1 MPGRSGWLPGR
12 GGSALRRLCWA
23 RLGAAG
29 PGLRAYPPGETEQ
42 VERQPAGCGTV
53 SPALTGAGARPPA
66 AAIHAAVVT
75 SWQGTSRDGDPQD
88 QWAWACPGMGAQMG
102 ARSARTCSRPLSSA
116 PPGTVLTWARTH
128 SCRPPPSGNI
138 PGGQGVAGSN
148 PAVPTGRNL
157 SSNTKTRPW
166 PTDGSAMRSHQF
178 DETTVARPVAGDNAT
193 GQQGPAEPTYGVAH
207 PGALVSGSKGHRFT
221 FGRQGWL
228 WATPAED
235 PGGIRHNKRWR
246 LFKRTG
252 AYPPSCAAS
261 CA

>member
-1 MPGRSGWLPGR
+1 M
-12 GGSALRRLCWA
+12 
-23 RLGAAG
+23 
-29 PGLRAYPPGETEQ
+29 RAYPPGETEQ

-102 ARSARTCSRPLSSA
+102 ARSARTCSRPLSST

-148 PAVPTGRNL
+148 PAVPTQVRRLIRKPESAFWCTWGPRSADGGVLALLAAGQVQPGHSGRPL
-157 SSNTKTRPW
+157 GAGRW
-166 PTDGSAMRSHQF
+166 P
-178 DETTVARPVAGDNAT
+178 
-193 GQQGPAEPTYGVAH
+193 
-207 PGALVSGSKGHRFT
+207 
-221 FGRQGWL
+221 
-228 WATPAED
+228 
-235 PGGIRHNKRWR
+235 
-246 LFKRTG
+246 
-252 AYPPSCAAS
+252 
-261 CA
+261 

>member
-29 PGLRAYPPGETEQ
+29 TGLRAYPPGETEQ

-53 SPALTGAGARPPA
+53 SPALTGADARRPA

-102 ARSARTCSRPLSSA
+102 ARSARTCSRPLSST

-148 PAVPTGRNL
+148 PAVPTQVRRLIRKPESAFWCTWGPRSADGGVLALLAAGQVQPGHSGRPL
-157 SSNTKTRPW
+157 GAGRW
-166 PTDGSAMRSHQF
+166 P
-178 DETTVARPVAGDNAT
+178 
-193 GQQGPAEPTYGVAH
+193 
-207 PGALVSGSKGHRFT
+207 
-221 FGRQGWL
+221 
-228 WATPAED
+228 
-235 PGGIRHNKRWR
+235 
-246 LFKRTG
+246 
-252 AYPPSCAAS
+252 
-261 CA
+261 